1 MKRETIFFIFF
12 ILLSTLATAQESNED
27 GGILPTSKF
36 WSADLIVEK
45 ITVLLTPSIE
55 AKIQKELE
63 FAEERNKEL
72 VEVGIDANEI
82 VVDKI
87 EVELNRNLNNAE
99 KLGAKISDLA
109 KQQEFNALVM
119 AARQHHLDVLEI
131 VKLQV
136 HEKAKERIQRVLD
149 REIKV
154 PEVRVGY

>member
-1 MKRETIFFIFF
+1 MRQKAIFFIFF
-12 ILLSTLATAQESNED
+12 ILLSMSATAQEPDED
-27 GGILPTSKF
+27 GGILPTNKL
-36 WSADLIVEK
+36 WSADLILERV
-45 ITVLLTPSIE
+45 TVLLTPGTE

-72 VEVGIDANEI
+72 VEVGIDADEV

-136 HEKAKERIQRVLD
+136 PEKAKERIQKVLD
-149 REIKV
+149 REMKV